1 MGHHNVNLGRAGE
14 DRAAAHYR
22 SLGYEI
28 LARNW
33 RAGRSGEIDL
43 VLVRHG
49 VVVICEVKTRSSDR
63 FGTPAEAVDWRKQRR
78 LRGLA
83 LQFLEAHSVRAGCI
97 RFDVASV
104 RGDIVELIEAAF

>member
-1 MGHHNVNLGRAGE
+1 MGHHNINLGRAGE

-33 RAGRSGEIDL
+33 RAGHSGEIDL
-43 VLVRHG
+43 VLVRGG

-83 LQFLEAHSVRAGCI
+83 LQFLEAHSVRAACI